1 MKKTLISLICILTIL
16 ACTGTSVFAESTS
29 GISTRAN
36 NIASVN
42 TTFNIDGNGNARV
55 YVSYEG
61 YEGITTN
68 AVITVKIQKRFLL
81 VFWQDVDGGEWTD
94 YASGEYYS
102 TSHSVLVKSGTY
114 RATVEYT
121 IYGTGGAPD
130 VITEELKAEY

>member
-1 MKKTLISLICILTIL
+1 MKKTIILFVCLVMVMSCISVDIFAMEKNEASTYLLNASKVT
-16 ACTGTSVFAESTS
+16 TS
-29 GISTRAN
+29 
-36 NIASVN
+36 
-42 TTFNIDGNGNARV
+42 FNIDENGNAIV
-55 YVSYEG
+55 NVG
-61 YEGITTN
+61 YRGIADVTTN

-81 VFWQDVDGGEWTD
+81 IFWQDVDGGEWTD

-102 TSHSVLVKSGTY
+102 TSHSVSVKSGTY